1 MQQQCQKPRTVKAMS
16 SDARRSLWAHE
27 SDVQGLDFN
36 DGGGSGAV
44 AVPHGRPRRL
54 LRSSGDALSIF
65 FWSAAYMFGYPN

>member
-44 AVPHGRPRRL
+44 AVPNGRRRL